1 MDRVAT
7 IAAGACAVHCMLAP
21 VVLPIL
27 PLIAGRFVG
36 PGLEW
41 GFTGISMTLG
51 IASLGHSYR
60 ALHRSRVP
68 LIWFCLGFA
77 LLIAAKFM
85 NVVAVELSTVAAGAS
100 CIMFAHILNLRM
112 RGKFIAGRGCGCPC
126 HDVGTEGAQSP
137 PDDQSSPR

>member
-1 MDRVAT
+1 MDRVAA
-7 IAAGACAVHCMLAP
+7 IAAGACAVHCMFAP

-27 PLIAGRFVG
+27 PLIAGRLVG

-51 IASLGHSYR
+51 IASLGHSYL

-68 LIWFCLGFA
+68 LIWFCVGFA
-77 LLIAAKFM
+77 LLIAAKF
-85 NVVAVELSTVAAGAS
+85 VDALAIELSTVAAGAS

-112 RGKFIAGRGCGCPC
+112 RRQFKAGGGCGCPC
-126 HDVGTEGAQSP
+126 HEVDLERSQSP
-137 PDDQSSPR
+137 LDDQLSPR